1 MAAAAR
7 DNVVHL
13 DEAGFARYAS
23 GARRPYH
30 LVVFLTASH
39 LLDKTQLGLRE
50 LRQEFGLLAQVQ
62 NPQSLVASHQLIRS
76 AGHKGKFKPLNF
88 ESICT
93 N

>member
-1 MAAAAR
+1 MLGELEGMAAAAR

-13 DEAGFARYAS
+13 DEASFARYAS

-50 LRQEFGLLAQVQ
+50 LRQEFGLLAQVRISQ
-62 NPQSLVASHQLIRS
+62 ELMSFAPAD
-76 AGHKGKFKPLNF
+76 P
-88 ESICT
+88 ECEC
-93 N
+93 

>member
-1 MAAAAR
+1 M
-7 DNVVHL
+7 VHL

-50 LRQEFGLLAQVQ
+50 LRQEFGLLAQV
-62 NPQSLVASHQLIRS
+62 
-76 AGHKGKFKPLNF
+76 
-88 ESICT
+88 
-93 N
+93 